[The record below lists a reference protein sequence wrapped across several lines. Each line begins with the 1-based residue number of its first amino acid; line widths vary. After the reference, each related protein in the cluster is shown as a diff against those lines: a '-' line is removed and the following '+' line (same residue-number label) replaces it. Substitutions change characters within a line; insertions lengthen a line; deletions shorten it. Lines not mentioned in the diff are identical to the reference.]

1 VTRPSEIVPRIDDV
15 LFTDGRPL
23 GAFRALRDAVSLPA
37 ALDAADP
44 LTAELL
50 GRLAVEDT
58 DAEPDDVVILL
69 LREAATRAMTE
80 LELEMR
86 RSDDPLSYNESISWL
101 KHQIVAMRP
110 DDPPGREAEE
120 QLLRWLQQRVEERG

>member
-1 VTRPSEIVPRIDDV
+1 VTRPAEILPRIDDV

-37 ALDAADP
+37 ALEAADP

-58 DAEPDDVVILL
+58 EAEPDDVVILL

-80 LELEMR
+80 LESEMR
-86 RSDDPLSYNESISWL
+86 RADDPLSYNESISWL

-120 QLLRWLQQRVEERG
+120 QLLRWLRQRVEERG